1 MNDTNMSAEPMRE
14 RASHPR
20 ATTLILGV
28 VVISASLAQTVTT
41 GVIDL
46 GEVPDYSWYGQYLSR
61 EKISDPIDLHAPSQN
76 QVDSWKKKFLSFP
89 LPPRYKK
96 PLQTKDDHDVWNRVS
111 SEYKYLL
118 SFREELEVA
127 YIEYRRYGLD
137 VAKIN
142 SVCGQISAATQVR
155 AWKDIWER
163 TTRVRKQAG
172 ADLGKITH
180 SVEVAV
186 DKLFEPLVA
195 IKQKEYDAWA
205 RKHPQEAMAIAVKN
219 VQAKKQK
226 VIEEVFS
233 VGNGQVTYINPETGA
248 LRTEN
253 LPKLSHRQRKDNIR
267 ACQFTYEFQQQK
279 YIDEH
284 PEDPDALHFISPAHI
299 DRESGVIVAP

>member
-1 MNDTNMSAEPMRE
+1 MMNDTNMSAKAMRK
-14 RASHPR
+14 RAKHPR
-20 ATTLILGV
+20 TIAMILGV
-28 VVISASLAQTVTT
+28 AVLSASLAQTVTT
-41 GVIDL
+41 GIIDL
-46 GEVPDYSWYGQYLSR
+46 VEVPDYSWYGQYLSR
-61 EKISDPIDLHAPSQN
+61 EKISDPIDLPAPSQN

-96 PLQTKDDHDVWNRVS
+96 PLQTRDDHDVWNRVS

-142 SVCGQISAATQVR
+142 GVCGQISAATQVK

-172 ADLGKITH
+172 DELGKINH

-205 RKHPQEAMAIAVKN
+205 RKHPHEAMSIVMKRRVENAERRAGN
-219 VQAKKQK
+219 AERQARNAAARANAA
-226 VIEEVFS
+226 E
-233 VGNGQVTYINPETGA
+233 
-248 LRTEN
+248 
-253 LPKLSHRQRKDNIR
+253 IR
-267 ACQFTYEFQQQK
+267 AENAEWRATQAEQNAVNAAQRAF
-279 YIDEH
+279 
-284 PEDPDALHFISPAHI
+284 DAERRAINA
-299 DRESGVIVAP
+299 GW